1 MYFGHTYREEA
12 HERATAEP
20 PAPLPPIYFSYRDA
34 RAQLEAMR
42 RAGAPD
48 PHLGHQLRYLD
59 PATGGWA
66 MPTIATMARLLP
78 AGFRSAPYR
87 STDSA
92 VFTVV
97 EGRGEAEIAGARF
110 DIAPR
115 DVFVV
120 PGWML
125 YTLRADEDLIVFSYS
140 DRAAQE
146 KLGFFRDQRSAG

>member
-1 MYFGHTYREEA
+1 M
-12 HERATAEP
+12 
-20 PAPLPPIYFSYRDA
+20 PAPLPPIYFAYTEA

-48 PHLGHQLRYLD
+48 PHLGHVLRYLD

-78 AGFRSAPYR
+78 AGFTSAPYR

-92 VFTVV
+92 VFAVV
-97 EGRGEAEIAGARF
+97 EGRGEIDAGVRFNIAK
-110 DIAPR
+110 R

-120 PGWML
+120 PGWMQ
-125 YTLRADEDLIVFSYS
+125 YTIRADEELVLFSYS
-140 DRAAQE
+140 ERAAQE
-146 KLGFFRDQRSAG
+146 KLGFFREQRG